1 MNARAATLAAV
12 LVFIIGLAV
21 LTVAAAVRDGVSIL
35 TFVSLLVL
43 ALLCSGVIGA
53 LLSGLPPED

>member
-1 MNARAATLAAV
+1 LNARVAILAVV
-12 LVFIIGLAV
+12 LLFIGGLAF

-43 ALLCSGVIGA
+43 ALLSCGVIGA
-53 LLSGLPPED
+53 LLDTPPED

>member
-1 MNARAATLAAV
+1 MSTRTAILA
-12 LVFIIGLAV
+12 LVILFIGGLAF

-43 ALLCSGVIGA
+43 ALLSCGVIGA
-53 LLSGLPPED
+53 LLNPPPEE